1 MNNIIIEYCSY
12 YEIKK
17 YLPVYWDFS
26 TRHTNL
32 LCIHSVCEGRLLGVL
47 IAEVADNSIIIRLL
61 YVLPEFRR
69 RKIGTKM
76 WRLLLKEQGLQYQN
90 YLLSFICFCSKS
102 YLQCFIEN
110 LGFVFN
116 EVDSSGI
123 IINVSSWIYLVLPK
137 ISQFTSSVSCIYK
150 LSGELLDDERTIII
164 NTLKEEK
171 VPDFLNP
178 LRVYKDEKYED
189 KICFFQNDGNLLG
202 WCISS
207 LINAGTI
214 DLRCTYVL
222 KRYRNNKYVFAFWKI
237 MTFHIKRKY
246 PNIERLIF
254 YYDNKCKSLEAFYK
268 RIFEG
273 SNYKPFYRLNY
284 KLLLSGKSF

>member
-1 MNNIIIEYCSY
+1 MLSSY
-12 YEIKK
+12 YCKAFDSSSIFNSLNIK
-17 YLPVYWDFS
+17 DS
-26 TRHTNL
+26 
-32 LCIHSVCEGRLLGVL
+32 EGY
-47 IAEVADNSIIIRLL
+47 E
-61 YVLPEFRR
+61 
-69 RKIGTKM
+69 
-76 WRLLLKEQGLQYQN
+76 
-90 YLLSFICFCSKS
+90 
-102 YLQCFIEN
+102 EN
-110 LGFVFN
+110 LN
-116 EVDSSGI
+116 KH
-123 IINVSSWIYLVLPK
+123 NV
-137 ISQFTSSVSCIYK
+137 ISISFSEITDYVHTYK
-150 LSGELLDDERTIII
+150 EYMDNII